1 MRMNKNNTHPGAG
14 ALSASST
21 PVRPALLAVIDDPF
35 LFDQLVDLTHRHS
48 LPVTVV
54 AAIRPALEV
63 LQTQFFPQAL
73 LRVAE
78 MPAAIG
84 QLLDAGFQG
93 RIVLLLAEGETAP
106 AAALGIADV
115 LRLPLE
121 AAPLFRQLGLPAP
134 GTAASLPTGL
144 DGLIGTSPAIHRL
157 GELIRTIAPM
167 PSTVLIEGESGTGKE
182 VVAQALHQHSLRC
195 AQPFIAVN
203 CGAISAELIES
214 ELFGHVKGAF
224 TGAWQAHDG
233 LFMAAHGGTL
243 FLDEIGEL
251 PLAAQAKLLRVLE
264 ERRLRRVGAEQEI
277 AVDVR
282 VLAATNRDLQQEV
295 QAGRFRADLFY
306 RLNVVTL
313 TIPPLRQRPE
323 DIPALVQHFSAML
336 CSELNLPIRMPDA
349 GTLERLCSYSFPGNV
364 RELRNL
370 VMRWLIF
377 GTPALEL
384 PHTGRGTMADTGN
397 VLQSLAGPVP
407 GLTLDEVEKQHILQ
421 TLAATDG
428 NKTRAARRLGIS
440 RRTLERKCA
449 RWGV

>member
-1 MRMNKNNTHPGAG
+1 MNKNNTHPDAG
-14 ALSASST
+14 MLFVPST
-21 PVRPALLAVIDDPF
+21 SVRPALLAVIEDPF
-35 LFDQLVDLTHRHS
+35 QFDQLVDLAHRHS

-54 AAIRPALEV
+54 AAIQPALAA
-63 LQTQFFPQAL
+63 LRTQFFSRAL
-73 LRVAE
+73 LRVTQAQ
-78 MPAAIG
+78 AVIG
-84 QLLDAGFQG
+84 QLLDAGFPG

-115 LRLPLE
+115 LHLPLD
-121 AAPLFRQLGLPAP
+121 AAALARQL
-134 GTAASLPTGL
+134 SLPPAATATRLTAGL
-144 DGLIGTSPAIHRL
+144 DGLIGTSPAIRRL
-157 GELIRTIAPM
+157 SELIRTIAPM

-182 VVAQALHQHSLRC
+182 VVSQALHQHSLRC

-203 CGAISAELIES
+203 CGAISPELIES

-264 ERRLRRVGAEQEI
+264 ERRLRRVGAEQEV

-282 VLAATNRDLQQEV
+282 VIAATNRDLQQEV

-336 CSELNLPIRMPDA
+336 CAELNLPVRVPDA
-349 GTLERLCSYSFPGNV
+349 GTLERLCNYSFPGNV

-384 PHTGRGTMADTGN
+384 PLTGSGAMADAVNPTPP
-397 VLQSLAGPVP
+397 LAGLAA
-407 GLTLDEVEKQHILQ
+407 GLTLDAVEKQHILQ
-421 TLAATDG
+421 TLADTGG

>member
-1 MRMNKNNTHPGAG
+1 MNKNNTHPGVG
-14 ALSASST
+14 ALSAPLT
-21 PVRPALLAVIDDPF
+21 PVRPSLVAVIDDPF
-35 LFDQLVDLTHRHS
+35 LFDQLVDLAHPHS

-54 AAIRPALEV
+54 AAIQPALEV
-63 LQTQFFPQAL
+63 LQTQFFSQAL
-73 LRVAE
+73 LRIAE
-78 MPAAIG
+78 VPAAIG

-115 LRLPLE
+115 LRLPLN
-121 AAPLFRQLGLPAP
+121 AAALAHQLGLPAP
-134 GTAASLPTGL
+134 GTAASLTAGL
-144 DGLIGTSPAIHRL
+144 DGLVGTSPAIRRL
-157 GELIRTIAPM
+157 CDLIRTIAPM

-182 VVAQALHQHSLRC
+182 VVSRALHQHSLRC
-195 AQPFIAVN
+195 AQPFIAIN
-203 CGAISAELIES
+203 CGAISPELIES

-264 ERRLRRVGAEQEI
+264 ERRLRRVGAEQEV

-282 VLAATNRDLQQEV
+282 VIAATNRDLQQEV
-295 QAGRFRADLFY
+295 QAGRFRADLYY
-306 RLNVVTL
+306 RLHVVTL

-323 DIPALVQHFSAML
+323 DIPALVEHFSTML
-336 CSELNLPIRMPDA
+336 CRELNLPVRLPAVEDM
-349 GTLERLCSYSFPGNV
+349 ERLSRYPFPGNV

-370 VMRWLIF
+370 IMRWLIF

-384 PHTGRGTMADTGN
+384 PHAAGGEMADAGT
-397 VLQSLAGPVP
+397 LLPPLAGAAP

-421 TLAATDG
+421 TLAATGG
-428 NKTRAARRLGIS
+428 NKTRAARYLGIS